1 MGRQEKI
8 YAKGIFSKRQIEML
22 SGVYFP
28 YWMLDAE
35 LEARLDAV
43 AETYA
48 YGARAMSKQGSQQVQ
63 GLPGRHCRL

>member
-1 MGRQEKI
+1 
-8 YAKGIFSKRQIEML
+8 ML

-48 YGARAMSKQGSQQVQ
+48 YGARAMSKTGKSA
-63 GLPGRHCRL
+63 GTGFAGEAL